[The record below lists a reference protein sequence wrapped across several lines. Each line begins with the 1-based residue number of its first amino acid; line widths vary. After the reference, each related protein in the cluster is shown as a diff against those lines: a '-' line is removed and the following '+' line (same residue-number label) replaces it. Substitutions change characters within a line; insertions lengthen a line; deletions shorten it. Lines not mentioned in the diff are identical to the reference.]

1 MMPFTKGGRF
11 ALKTI
16 DIRAAEH
23 VRLSG
28 RFDPAQPGFP
38 MMWTAACAGLML
50 TGSEL
55 WAQIQCSYEKYKPYL
70 SFEVDGLRAQ
80 TFAPIQGTHWYNV
93 MLGMDASKAHRVR
106 ITLESQA
113 FSGDP
118 ASYAALLALRFDGEF
133 QPLPEPECK
142 LEFVGDS
149 LTSGEGLR
157 GPKGF
162 MEWVPMCFSAS
173 DGYARLVSD
182 RLKAQYQVV
191 SQSGW
196 GVMRGWDGNP
206 RTTLP
211 KVYDSICMPHAMDAP
226 GGLNHGGEKQYDF
239 QFGPDAVIVNL
250 GSNDSSALSHNP
262 FIDPATG
269 ETATFTLEDLP
280 QFEDECFRFLS
291 HLHDKNPRARLLWAY
306 GICGDELT
314 APIQAAV
321 KRARAAGIPAE
332 YLALPRLNT
341 IRGGMGSRNHPGAA
355 AQKRMADLIVGAL
368 RR

>member
-1 MMPFTKGGRF
+1 M
-11 ALKTI
+11 KTI
-16 DIRAAEH
+16 DIRAAEY

-28 RFDPAQPGFP
+28 RFDPAQSGFP
-38 MMWTAACAGLML
+38 MMWTAACAEMTLV
-50 TGSEL
+50 GSEL
-55 WAQIQCSYEKYKPYL
+55 WVQIQCSYEIYKPYL

-80 TFAPIQGTHWYNV
+80 TFSPIPGTHWYNV
-93 MLGMDASKAHRVR
+93 LLNMDAAKAHRVR

-118 ASYAALLALRFDGEF
+118 ASYAALLSLRYDGEL
-133 QPLPEPECK
+133 QPLPTLKCK

-157 GPKGF
+157 GPISF

-173 DGYARLVSD
+173 DGYARLVAD
-182 RLKAQYQVV
+182 RLHAQYQVV

-211 KVYDSICMPHAMDAP
+211 KVYDYICMPHAMEAL
-226 GGLNHGGEKQYDF
+226 GVENHGGERTYDF
-239 QFGPDAVIVNL
+239 HFGPDAVIVNL
-250 GSNDSSALSHNP
+250 GSNDFSALSHNP
-262 FIDPATG
+262 FTDPVTG

-280 QFEDECFRFLS
+280 RFEDECFQFLD
-291 HLHDKNPRARLLWAY
+291 HLHDKNRRARLLWAY
-306 GICGDELT
+306 GICGDELA

-332 YLALPRLNT
+332 FLALPRADT
-341 IRGGMGSRNHPGAA
+341 IRGGMGSRNHPGEVS
-355 AQKRMADLIVGAL
+355 QKRMADLIVRAL
-368 RR
+368 RQLK

>member
-1 MMPFTKGGRF
+1 M
-11 ALKTI
+11 KTI

-38 MMWTAACAGLML
+38 MMWTAACAELML

-118 ASYAALLALRFDGEF
+118 ESYAALLSLRFDGEL
-133 QPLPEPECK
+133 QPLPEHKYK

-157 GPKGF
+157 GPRDF

-173 DGYARLVSD
+173 DGYARMVSD
-182 RLKAQYQVV
+182 RLGAKYQVV

-211 KVYDSICMPHAMDAP
+211 GVYDFICMPHAMEAP
-226 GGLNHGGEKQYDF
+226 GGKNHGGEKTYDF
-239 QFGPDAVIVNL
+239 QFDPDAVIVNL
-250 GSNDSSALSHNP
+250 GSNDFSALSHSP
-262 FIDPATG
+262 FVDPVTG
-269 ETATFTLEDLP
+269 ETATFTREDLP
-280 QFEDECFRFLS
+280 RFEEECFGFLT
-291 HLHDKNPRARLLWAY
+291 HLHERNPRAGLLWAY
-306 GICGDELT
+306 GICGDELA
-314 APIQAAV
+314 APIRAAV
-321 KRARAAGIPAE
+321 MRVREMGIAAE
-332 YLALPRLNT
+332 YLALPKADTTRN
-341 IRGGMGSRNHPGAA
+341 GMGSRNHPGIA
-355 AQKRMADLIVGAL
+355 AQKRMADVIVRAIKNSI
-368 RR
+368 

>member
-1 MMPFTKGGRF
+1 M
-11 ALKTI
+11 KTL

-38 MMWTAACAGLML
+38 MMWTAACAEMSLV
-50 TGSEL
+50 GSEL
-55 WAQIQCSYEKYKPYL
+55 WVQIQCAYEKYKPYL

-80 TFAPIQGTHWYNV
+80 TFSPIPGTHWYNV
-93 MLGMDASKAHRVR
+93 LLNMDASKAHRVR

-118 ASYAALLALRFDGEF
+118 ASYVSLLSLRLSGELM
-133 QPLPEPECK
+133 PLPAPKCK

-157 GPKGF
+157 GPRSF

-173 DGYARLVSD
+173 DGYARLVAD
-182 RLKAQYQVV
+182 RLYAQYQVV

-196 GVMRGWDGNP
+196 GVMRGWDGDP

-211 KVYDSICMPHAMDAP
+211 KVYDFLCMPHAMEVP
-226 GGLNHGGEKQYDF
+226 GGENHGGEKMYDF
-239 QFGPDAVIVNL
+239 HFDPDAVIVNL
-250 GSNDSSALSHNP
+250 GSNDFSALQSSP
-262 FIDPATG
+262 FTDPKTG
-269 ETATFTLEDLP
+269 ETATFTWEDMP
-280 QFEDECFRFLS
+280 GFEGECFQFLA
-291 HLHDKNPRARLLWAY
+291 HLHEKNRRARLLWAY
-306 GICGDELT
+306 GIGGDELA

-332 YLALPRLNT
+332 FLALPRADT
-341 IRGGMGSRNHPGAA
+341 IRGGMGSRSHPGLA
-355 AQKRMADLIVGAL
+355 AQKRMADLIVQAL
-368 RR
+368 SH